1 LKKFR
6 KICLN
11 GCYKTGKVFMRKKYL
26 LFAIFGLIFGFP
38 QFAMAQPGT
47 DTSTAPGSPVL
58 NSRDLSA
65 GALSTMDAALAPDEE
80 FTPID
85 EYYLGRAV
93 AANILTVYRLYTQNP
108 ELTRYLNLICQTIVI
123 NSPRS
128 GLYNGYHVGI
138 LDSPEYNAFASPGG
152 HIFITRGLVEAASS
166 EDMLAAI
173 IAHEIAHIILRHG
186 IGTVDDMRLSNTLA
200 SIADWAFETASPAN
214 PTAAR
219 VASIRNSVNQI
230 TDTMMKYGY
239 SRPQEFEADNEA
251 ITLLAA
257 SGYNPN
263 ALVEMLR
270 ILQQS
275 QASQRGG
282 FAVTHPSPAERIANA
297 ENTSRRYRAQDSGS
311 YRVQRFRNIR

>member
-1 LKKFR
+1 MR
-6 KICLN
+6 KIS
-11 GCYKTGKVFMRKKYL
+11 L
-26 LFAIFGLIFGFP
+26 LFAVFGIIIGFP
-38 QFAMAQPGT
+38 QIVLGQGGDQTNA
-47 DTSTAPGSPVL
+47 APSSPVL
-58 NSRDLSA
+58 NSGDMSAAALSA
-65 GALSTMDAALAPDEE
+65 MDAAMAQEEE
-80 FTPID
+80 FTAID

-93 AANILTVYRLYTQNP
+93 AANVLTVYRLYTNP

-123 NSPRS
+123 NSSVS

-166 EDMLAAI
+166 EDMLAAV

-186 IGTVDDMRLSNTLA
+186 INTIDDMRLSNSLS
-200 SIADWAFETASPAN
+200 SIADRAFETASQGN

-230 TDTMMKYGY
+230 TETMMRGGY
-239 SRPQEFEADNEA
+239 SRPQEFEADAEA

-263 ALVEMLR
+263 ALVEMLQ
-270 ILQQS
+270 ILQRT
-275 QASQRGG
+275 QASQRSG
-282 FAVTHPSPAERIANA
+282 FVLTHPSPAERITNA
-297 ENTSRRYRAQDSGS
+297 ENASRRYRVQDTSS
-311 YRVQRFRNIR
+311 YRIQRFRNK